1 MWIIPWDLFL
11 MKMLLKSEICGFI
24 NSAHCTMFI
33 KKSQIFWLKKKKK
46 KKETQNVRLG
56 SAFTHPKYQYE
67 KYYFYQLIL
76 LFNLFL
82 LLFPLISIHGFY
94 ILCNNNTYGHI
105 ISLTYVTYL
114 IPFLPTRGSHYF
126 LFYVMVVISHW
137 CI

>member
-24 NSAHCTMFI
+24 NSAHRTMFI

-56 SAFTHPKYQYE
+56 SAFTHPKYPFE

-94 ILCNNNTYGHI
+94 ILCNGRN
-105 ISLTYVTYL
+105 ISLMHL
-114 IPFLPTRGSHYF
+114 IPSFPHIPSKTTTTTTIMGEKYRIF
-126 LFYVMVVISHW
+126 I
-137 CI
+137 IKKIR